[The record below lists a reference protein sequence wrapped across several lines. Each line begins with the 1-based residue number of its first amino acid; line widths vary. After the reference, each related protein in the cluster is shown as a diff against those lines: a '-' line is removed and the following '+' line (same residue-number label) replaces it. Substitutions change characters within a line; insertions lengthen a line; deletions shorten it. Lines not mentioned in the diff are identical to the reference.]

1 MRIKDIVDENL
12 QDYKKTSMF
21 ICTSFCDGKCYKELG
36 VDCSLCHNNKILLQ
50 PIIDM
55 ADSSIVNRYINNPI
69 THAVVIGGLE
79 PFDQFNELVSLISKF
94 REKTDDDIVIYSG
107 FYKNE
112 VEDKINILSKY
123 KNIIVKFGRFMPNK
137 ERVFDSVL
145 GVYLA
150 NEEQHA
156 EKIS

>member
-1 MRIKDIVDENL
+1 MRIKDIQDENF

-21 ICTSFCDGKCYKELG
+21 IATCKCNWKCCFDAG
-36 VDCSLCHNNKILLQ
+36 VDISLCQNSATVKLPTVNIDDNKI
-50 PIIDM
+50 
-55 ADSSIVNRYINNPI
+55 VERYINNPI

-123 KNIIVKFGRFMPNK
+123 KNIIVKFGRFLPNK